1 VRGRPGGGPNQG
13 NPGCDNVIMPWID
26 LDGAVNVRDLG
37 GLPTRDGRQTVP
49 GVLLRSD
56 NLQDLSPADVTA
68 LVDEYGL
75 TTVIDL
81 RSVQESEAEGPSP
94 LDAVP
99 SVRHLRLS
107 VLPELGERT
116 DVVAEALL
124 LKRERDRSRYP
135 DDVMC
140 GHYLGY
146 LEERPDSVTDAV
158 RAVADSEGAAVVH
171 CAAGKD
177 RTGVVVALALT
188 AVGVPAEDVVADYAL
203 TGERIEAVLRRLM
216 SSSTYEG
223 DLKGSDI
230 DRHRPRPE
238 TMKAFLEQVEA
249 RYGGVTQ
256 WLGDHGFGQADLERL
271 RARLVTAAAASEPPA
286 GDAPASDA
294 ASDPATGDS

>member
-1 VRGRPGGGPNQG
+1 
-13 NPGCDNVIMPWID
+13 MPWIE
-26 LDGAVNVRDLG
+26 LDGAVNARDLG
-37 GLPTRDGRQTVP
+37 GLPAGDGRQIAS

-56 NLQDLSPADVTA
+56 NLQDLSAADVAT
-68 LVDEYGL
+68 LVDGFGL

-81 RSVQESEAEGPSP
+81 RSTQESESEGPSP

-99 SVRHLRLS
+99 SVLHLHLS

-146 LEERPDSVTDAV
+146 LEDRPDSVIGAV
-158 RAVADSEGAAVVH
+158 RAIADSDGAVIVH

-177 RTGVVVALALT
+177 RTGVVVALALS
-188 AVGVPAEDVVADYAL
+188 AVGVPAEEVVADYAL
-203 TGERIEAVLRRLM
+203 TGERIEAILRRLM
-216 SSSTYEG
+216 SSTTYEE
-223 DLKGSDI
+223 DLKGSEI

-238 TMKAFLEQVEA
+238 TMKALLEQVEV
-249 RYGGVTQ
+249 RYGGVTR
-256 WLGDHGFGQADLERL
+256 WLASHGFGPDDLERL
-271 RARLVTAAAASEPPA
+271 RARLVADH
-286 GDAPASDA
+286 G
-294 ASDPATGDS
+294 ATTGES

>member
-1 VRGRPGGGPNQG
+1 
-13 NPGCDNVIMPWID
+13 MPWIE

-37 GLPTRDGRQTVP
+37 GLPTRDGHQIAS

-56 NLQDLSPADVTA
+56 NLQDLSPADVA
-68 LVDEYGL
+68 KLVDGLSL

-81 RSVQESEAEGPSP
+81 RSIQESESEGPSP
-94 LDAVP
+94 LDAVS
-99 SVRHLRLS
+99 SVRHLHLS

-146 LEERPDSVTDAV
+146 LEDRPDSVTEAV
-158 RAVADSEGAAVVH
+158 RAIAGSDGAAIVH

-177 RTGVVVALALT
+177 RTGVVVALALS
-188 AVGVPAEDVVADYAL
+188 AVGVPAEEVVADYAL
-203 TGERIEAVLRRLM
+203 TDERIEAILRRLT
-216 SSSTYEG
+216 SSRTYED
-223 DLKGSDI
+223 DLKDSEI

-238 TMKAFLEQVEA
+238 TMKAFLEQVEV

-256 WLGDHGFGQADLERL
+256 WLADHGFGEADLERL
-271 RARLVTAAAASEPPA
+271 RARLVTDPGAS
-286 GDAPASDA
+286 GDGTTDAS
-294 ASDPATGDS
+294 

>member
-1 VRGRPGGGPNQG
+1 
-13 NPGCDNVIMPWID
+13 MPWID
-26 LDGAVNVRDLG
+26 LNGAVNARDLG
-37 GLPTRDGRQTVP
+37 GLPTRDGRQVASR
-49 GVLLRSD
+49 VLLRSD
-56 NLQDLSPADVTA
+56 NLQDLSPADVET
-68 LVDEYGL
+68 LVDGFGL

-81 RSVQESEAEGPSP
+81 RSTQEIESEGPSP

-124 LKRERDRSRYP
+124 LRRERDRSRYP

-146 LEERPDSVTDAV
+146 LEDRPDSVIGAV
-158 RAVADSEGAAVVH
+158 RAIADCDGAAIVH

-177 RTGVVVALALT
+177 RTGVVVALALS
-188 AVGVPAEDVVADYAL
+188 AVGVPAEEVVADYAL
-203 TGERIEAVLRRLM
+203 TDERIEAILRRLIG
-216 SSSTYEG
+216 SSTYAS
-223 DLKGSDI
+223 DLKGSET

-238 TMKAFLEQVEA
+238 TMKAFLEQVEV

-256 WLGDHGFGQADLERL
+256 WLASHRFGEADLERL
-271 RARLVTAAAASEPPA
+271 RARLVTGPGATDRTGTA
-286 GDAPASDA
+286 GES
-294 ASDPATGDS
+294 

>member
-1 VRGRPGGGPNQG
+1 
-13 NPGCDNVIMPWID
+13 MPWID
-26 LDGAVNVRDLG
+26 LDGAVNARDLG
-37 GLPTRDGRQTVP
+37 GLPAGDGRQIAP
-49 GVLLRSD
+49 AVLLRSD
-56 NLQDLSPADVTA
+56 NLQDLSAADVAT
-68 LVDEYGL
+68 LVDGFGL

-81 RSVQESEAEGPSP
+81 RSTQESESEGPSP

-99 SVRHLRLS
+99 SVRHLHLS

-146 LEERPDSVTDAV
+146 LEDRPDSVIGAI
-158 RAVADSEGAAVVH
+158 RAIADSDGAAIVH

-177 RTGVVVALALT
+177 RTGVVVALALS
-188 AVGVPAEDVVADYAL
+188 AVGVPAEEVVADYAL
-203 TGERIEAVLRRLM
+203 TGERIEAILRRLM

-223 DLKGSDI
+223 DLKGSEI

-238 TMKAFLEQVEA
+238 TMKALLEQVEA
-249 RYGGVTQ
+249 RYGGVIQ
-256 WLGDHGFGQADLERL
+256 WLASHGFGPADLERL
-271 RARLVTAAAASEPPA
+271 RARLVADDAAAGE
-286 GDAPASDA
+286 G
-294 ASDPATGDS
+294 